1 MKRCSGIIMS
11 VSSLPSPY
19 GIGTFGRAAYDF
31 ADFLSSA
38 GQSVWQI
45 LPLGPTGYGDS
56 PYQSFS
62 TYAGNPYFIDL
73 DMLAEEGLLTQEEI
87 AACDWGSNP
96 RYVDYGKLYESRFL
110 LLEKAKERGW
120 EAARP
125 QVDAFVRENIR
136 WLPDYTLFMA
146 CKKHFGMR
154 PWYEWPE
161 DIRLRKSPGI
171 LAEYRERLKDDI
183 ELYTYIQYLFFRQW
197 EKLKAYIH
205 EKNIRIIGDVPI
217 YVAMDSADVWSEPW
231 FFQLDEKNVPLAVAG
246 VPPDYFCEDGQLWGN
261 PLYRWD
267 KMKED
272 GYGWW
277 IRRIDGAGKL
287 YDIIRIDHFRAFDTY
302 WSVPRDSETARTGH
316 WCPGPGMELINI
328 FNNWFP
334 QLEFIAEDL
343 GTPMDSVEKLLADSG
358 WPGMKVLEFAF
369 DIEGQSRYVP
379 HRHIENCV
387 CYTSTHD
394 NVPLMG
400 WVKDQKPEEVEYIK
414 RYLHILPGEPFCEG
428 MLRGGM
434 MSVAKYFIAPLQ
446 DYLGLDEEHTMN
458 RPGTTSGNWQ
468 WRLLPG
474 EASPELAA
482 KIAAQTLLYGRREG
496 KKVIEEEAEAEE
508 QEEKA

>member
-31 ADFLSSA
+31 TDFLASA

-110 LLEKAKERGW
+110 LLEKAKERVW

-125 QVDAFVRENIR
+125 EVEAFVREHNR

-205 EKNIRIIGDVPI
+205 EKDIRIIGDVPI

-343 GTPMDSVEKLLADSG
+343 GAPMKSVKKLLKDSG

-369 DIEGQSRYVP
+369 DPREPSDYLP
-379 HRHIENCV
+379 HKHTENCI
-387 CYTSTHD
+387 CYTATHD
-394 NVPLMG
+394 NEPIMLWKEG
-400 WVKDQKPEEVEYIK
+400 LPEEALAYVKE
-414 RYLHILPGEPFCEG
+414 YLHITDDEPFNWAII
-428 MLRGGM
+428 RTGM
-434 MSVAKYFIAPLQ
+434 MSVSKLFMVLMQ
-446 DYLGLDEEHTMN
+446 DYLGLGRYHTMN
-458 RPGTTSGNWQ
+458 NPGISEGNWQ
-468 WRLLPG
+468 WRLLAG
-474 EASPELAA
+474 EASPELAE
-482 KIAAQTLLYGRREG
+482 KIRHLTFLYERMERPKAE
-496 KKVIEEEAEAEE
+496 EAEEAEAEVSGM
-508 QEEKA
+508 